1 MSNVLEF
8 YVTMKDMMSS
18 GLIKL
23 GQTAKKTFAATK
35 KDSDMFSHSL
45 DGLKA
50 RLKDV
55 LDYRGGTRSK
65 SEFKALSEEAKQLQ
79 RQINQMEGKGSGS
92 SLFKKLGI
100 AGLAATVAFG
110 AGSFIKSSAQAY
122 MDFEKSNKSY
132 EVLAGNKGIGQALG
146 GELNDL
152 KQNTILGPAVYDNAK
167 MMMSFG
173 VGAEKVIPTLKMLGE
188 VSMGDADRF
197 HRLTYAFSE
206 VESAGRMTGRQL
218 LQFANAG
225 FNPLNEMARITGKSM
240 EYWREQV
247 KKGNFTAKELET
259 AFKSATSKGGQFYN
273 MLNAMNETTAGK
285 LQNLHGKIAALKIA
299 LGENFKPAMNA
310 VLDTASK
317 LVVAFK
323 HLVEVP
329 IERKL
334 GDQINKIRGLQT
346 ELTSTNTSHARQ
358 VEILKE
364 LEQINPNITKG
375 INEQNIS
382 YQQLASNIDAVT
394 GALQKKIFLEQYDKA
409 NVDTLTKYAKAQSVN
424 QQAIGK
430 MYALVAEAA
439 PDLAQNTQ
447 LSWGQKQIIAQ
458 DRMKAIMKSGKGKII
473 ETTNLGVGGTS
484 GGAVKLTEEGQLL
497 AEMTQA
503 VNDSKESAKIVAQLN
518 PKINEINKTKTALLK
533 VIDPL
538 LSVEGMVSGKR
549 GNKEGLGSADVEGST
564 AKAIANGGPRV
575 INISGVKFIEKVE
588 FHNKT
593 TNESFSELEP
603 KLQEMYLRILNSG
616 AKVQG

>member
-23 GQTAKKTFAATK
+23 GQTAKKTFAVAK
-35 KDSDMFSHSL
+35 KDADMYAHSL

-50 RLKDV
+50 RLEDV

-92 SLFKKLGI
+92 SFFKKLGI

-110 AGSFIKSSAQAY
+110 AGSFIKSSAKAY

-146 GELNDL
+146 GELNEL

-167 MMMSFG
+167 MMMAFG
-173 VGAEKVIPTLKMLGE
+173 VGAEKIIPNLKMLGE

-240 EYWREQV
+240 GYWREQV
-247 KKGNFTAKELET
+247 KKGNFTAKDLET

-273 MLNAMNETTAGK
+273 MLNAMNETAGGK

-299 LGENFKPAMNA
+299 LGENLRPTMNS
-310 VLDTASK
+310 LIDTASK
-317 LVVAFK
+317 MVVAFK
-323 HLVEVP
+323 HIVEVP
-329 IERKL
+329 IEKKL
-334 GDQINKIRGLQT
+334 GDQIIQIRALQT
-346 ELTSTNTSHARQ
+346 ELTSTNTSHERQ

-364 LEQINPNITKG
+364 LEQINPNITRG
-375 INEQNIS
+375 IDAQNIS
-382 YQQLASNIDAVT
+382 YSKLATNIDNVT
-394 GALQKKIFLEQYDKA
+394 NALQKKIFLEQFNKA
-409 NVDTLTKYAKAQSVN
+409 NADTLTKYANAQSAN

-430 MYALVAEAA
+430 MFALVAEAA
-439 PDLAQNTQ
+439 PDIAQNTNMT
-447 LSWGQKQIIAQ
+447 WGQKQVAAQERLKSII
-458 DRMKAIMKSGKGKII
+458 KSGKAHRI
-473 ETTNLGVGGTS
+473 ETQNLGVGGS
-484 GGAVKLTEEGQLL
+484 SSLGPKLTEEGQLL
-497 AEMTQA
+497 AEMSSA
-503 VNDSKESAKIVAQLN
+503 IKASKESAEVV
-518 PKINEINKTKTALLK
+518 NKL
-533 VIDPL
+533 
-538 LSVEGMVSGKR
+538 
-549 GNKEGLGSADVEGST
+549 
-564 AKAIANGGPRV
+564 
-575 INISGVKFIEKVE
+575 
-588 FHNKT
+588 
-593 TNESFSELEP
+593 
-603 KLQEMYLRILNSG
+603 
-616 AKVQG
+616 